1 MTVASTTS
9 ASQATSNLASTGA
22 TKSLGKDEFLK
33 LLTAQLKAQDPMNPM
48 DSTNFTAQL
57 AQFSSLEQ
65 MTNMNAS
72 LTNMLASQNSLQNTM
87 AMSFIGKKVSFDG
100 NAIKLNGQASL
111 RYSLAGDSASV
122 MVSISDS
129 KGALVRRDVLTNQPA
144 GANTYA
150 WNGRDQYGNLLP
162 AGDYHY
168 TVDAANSSGQ
178 TVIASPLSSGTVTGI
193 SYDNNSMYLN
203 IDGTTR
209 IQLSD
214 IKEIQGGN

>member
-1 MTVASTTS
+1 MAVAGTTS
-9 ASQATSNLASTGA
+9 ASQTTPDLAATGA
-22 TKSLGKDEFLK
+22 TKTLGKEEFLK

-65 MTNMNAS
+65 MTNMNSS
-72 LTNMLASQNSLQNTM
+72 LTTMLAQQNSLQNTM

-100 NAIKLNGQASL
+100 NAIKLNGQANL
-111 RYSLAGDSASV
+111 RYSLAGDAASV
-122 MVSISDS
+122 MVSIRDS

-144 GANTYA
+144 GANTYT

-162 AGDYHY
+162 AGNYTY
-168 TVDAANSSGQ
+168 TVDAANASGQ
-178 TVIASPLSSGTVTGI
+178 TVTASPLASGTVTGL
-193 SYDNNSMYLN
+193 SYDNNITYLN